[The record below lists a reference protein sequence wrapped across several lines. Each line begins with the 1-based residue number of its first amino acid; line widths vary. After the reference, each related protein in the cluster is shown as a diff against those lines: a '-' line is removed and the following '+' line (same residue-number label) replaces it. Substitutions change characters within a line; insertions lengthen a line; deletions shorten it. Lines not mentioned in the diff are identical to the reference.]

1 MAEQGPT
8 RKVQIKKK
16 KKKKDVVFVV
26 GVCFLKNLCVE
37 ENTD

>member
-1 MAEQGPT
+1 MPEQGPT

-16 KKKKDVVFVV
+16 KKDVVFVV
-26 GVCFLKNLCVE
+26 GVCYLKNLCVE

>member
-16 KKKKDVVFVV
+16 KNVVFVV